1 MGEKRHLYTDKTSEK
16 SQILLFN
23 SAYWQIACVKKKVMM
38 ETYQAELV
46 KKDSISWISPNI
58 YAHYIVL
65 PGHELATHLMQK
77 HFFFKSL
84 S

>member
-46 KKDSISWISPNI
+46 RKTVFPGSRLI
-58 YAHYIVL
+58 YMLII
-65 PGHELATHLMQK
+65 
-77 HFFFKSL
+77 
-84 S
+84 